1 VDAARAGRVIS
12 MRFLDSRHVARLVPY
27 GACFLPTW
35 GLIGH
40 GLTRGAC
47 HDEGMSTTTPE
58 TFAEIALARLRTLTG
73 DDGAQ
78 FRAAQLEAIHDV
90 VADRAR
96 VLCVQR
102 TGWGKSAVYF
112 VATAMLREGGAGP
125 TLIVSPLLAL
135 MRNQIAAAQRLGLRA
150 HTVNSTNREEWDDV
164 RERLAAN
171 TLDLLLISPERLNN
185 PRFRDGMMPLFA
197 ASVGLLV
204 IDEAHCIS
212 DWGHDFRP
220 DYRRVRDMLDALA
233 PDVAVLGTTA
243 TANDRV
249 VRDVLEQL
257 ATRGGEPMRS
267 YRGPLARTSLRL
279 EVLELSRPAERLAWL
294 VEHLPELPGS
304 GIVYTLTKRDAEQ
317 VAAFLSA
324 NGIPAL
330 AYSGEQQTEDRI
342 AAEERLLR
350 NEIKA
355 VVATSALG
363 MGYDKADLTFVVHY
377 QAPGSVVSYYQQV
390 GRAGRGVDHADVI
403 LLRGGEDRRI
413 QDFFIEQAFP
423 AREQV
428 SAVLDE
434 LEAAGEEGRTTRELM
449 AVVNLGM
456 GRIEAMLKILDVEGA
471 VRRAGTRWQFV
482 PGADWVYDADRYA
495 QVTALRRA
503 EQAAMAAFGADG
515 RCLMRVLQEE
525 LDDPEPRD
533 CGRCSVCTAPRFARA
548 PDPALVELAGR
559 HLRSKPLELEVKKM
573 APDAAGTMR
582 RIPDDARIEP
592 GWALA
597 RFGDGGWW
605 PAVERGLRSGRIDDE
620 VVAGLA
626 DVVRGTGTGGV
637 AWVTT
642 VPSVRLGELIV
653 GLGER
658 LAAQLGVPHLALV
671 ARTEARPPQRE
682 MANAV
687 QQAANVRGAFK
698 VIAGP
703 PRGTGLLLDD
713 RRSSG
718 WTLAMVGGQL
728 RRAGAE
734 RIVPLVLGT
743 LA

>member
-1 VDAARAGRVIS
+1 V
-12 MRFLDSRHVARLVPY
+12 
-27 GACFLPTW
+27 
-35 GLIGH
+35 
-40 GLTRGAC
+40 
-47 HDEGMSTTTPE
+47 STTTPE
-58 TFAEIALARLRTLTG
+58 TFAATALERLRTLTA
-73 DDGAQ
+73 DDHAD
-78 FRAAQLEAIHDV
+78 FRPGQLDAIRDV

-112 VATAMLREGGAGP
+112 VATALLREAGAGP

-135 MRNQIAAAQRLGLRA
+135 MRNQIAAAERLGLRA
-150 HTVNSTNREEWDDV
+150 HTVNSTNREDWDDV
-164 RERLAAN
+164 RDRLAAD
-171 TLDLLLISPERLNN
+171 TIDLLLISPERLNN
-185 PRFRDGMMPLFA
+185 PRFREGMLPLFA
-197 ASVGLLV
+197 SSVGLLV

-220 DYRRVRDMLDALA
+220 DYRRVKDMLDALA
-233 PDVAVLGTTA
+233 PGVAVLGTTA

-249 VRDVLEQL
+249 VGDVLEQL
-257 ATRGGEPMRS
+257 ATPDGEPLRS

-279 EVLELSRPAERLAWL
+279 ESLELPRPAQRLAWL
-294 VEHLPELPGS
+294 VEHLPSLPGS

-317 VAAFLSA
+317 VASFLTA
-324 NGIPAL
+324 NGVPAL
-330 AYSGEQQTEDRI
+330 AYSGEQETDARI
-342 AAEERLLR
+342 ATEERLLR

-390 GRAGRGVDHADVI
+390 GRAGRGVDHADIV

-423 AREQV
+423 ARDRV
-428 SAVLDE
+428 AAVLGE
-434 LEAAGEEGRTTRELM
+434 LEAAGAEGRTTRELM

-456 GRIEAMLKILDVEGA
+456 GRLEAMLKILDVEGA
-471 VRRAGTRWQFV
+471 VRREGSRWQSV
-482 PGADWVYDADRYA
+482 PDTAWTYDAERYA

-503 EQAAMAAFGADG
+503 EQDAMAAFGTDG

-525 LDDPEPRD
+525 LDDPDARD
-533 CGRCSVCTAPRFARA
+533 CGRCSVCTAPRFAQP
-548 PDPALVELAGR
+548 PDPALVELAER

-582 RIPDDARIEP
+582 KIPEDVRIEP

-605 PAVERGLRSGRIDDE
+605 PAVQRGLRAGEFDDE
-620 VVAGLA
+620 VVVGLA
-626 DVVRGTGTGGV
+626 DVLRRARTPV

-642 VPSVRLGELIV
+642 VPSARLGDVIVRLA
-653 GLGER
+653 ER
-658 LAAQLGVPHLALV
+658 LSAELGVPHVPLV
-671 ARTEARPPQRE
+671 RRTEDRPPQRE

-687 QQAANVRGAFK
+687 QQAANVRGAFA
-698 VIAGP
+698 IAGAP
-703 PRGTGLLLDD
+703 PAGTGVLLDD

-734 RIVPLVLGT
+734 RIVPLALGT
-743 LA
+743 LM